1 MSHPLWYT
9 IYKMMKNGKR
19 QNVVSTTSEQN
30 MAAAKVC
37 ETYNEAV
44 RLFRSLE
51 YANNR
56 GTAEQHFDMLEE
68 HFIAKQGLQHYV
80 ANGFTVAQAS
90 DGEAKGCQKG
100 LASGNEFVK
109 KVTG

>member
-1 MSHPLWYT
+1 
-9 IYKMMKNGKR
+9 
-19 QNVVSTTSEQN
+19 

-44 RLFRSLE
+44 SLFRALQH
-51 YANNR
+51 ANNM
-56 GTAEQHFDMLEE
+56 GTHSDHFDQLEE

-90 DGEAKGCQKG
+90 DGVAKGCQKG
-100 LASGNEFVK
+100 LARGKAFVK